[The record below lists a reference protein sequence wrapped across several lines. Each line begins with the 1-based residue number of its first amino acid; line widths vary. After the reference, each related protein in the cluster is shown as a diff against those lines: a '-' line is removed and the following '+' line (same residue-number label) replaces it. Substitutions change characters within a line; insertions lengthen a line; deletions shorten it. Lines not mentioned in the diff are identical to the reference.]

1 MAISP
6 PLSAWPRIDTSP
18 QLLASTGD
26 SYHDLISIISPS
38 GTFCNS
44 YRGCES
50 NFFKGAY
57 WTPDGT
63 SLLTHSEDNGL
74 RTFILPHNLLHGVDE
89 LHLTPHTTN
98 FTPSRVYAT
107 AIYPF
112 ASLSSPETFV
122 YLCSPRGAPIRLHS
136 LLSPSLIGSYQLVN
150 PHTETHDAPYSLVIS
165 PDTPTT
171 FLAGTTNQISIF
183 DLNRPGSAPMTTLR
197 TIPTRRSPATATTM
211 KGIVTALALS
221 SGILVAGTNTR
232 QIGLYA
238 GGGSGEVIGVF
249 TLPGDNNSGAGG
261 GITQLLWSVCGR
273 YLYIA
278 ERRSSVVSVYDIRV
292 HGSQIGSFRGR
303 KAETNQRIGVDVA
316 TGLNGEVV
324 GGGTDGVVKIWE
336 ANHVKEGRNPIE
348 CTGSWHAHQDAI
360 SSAVVHPSGLVMA
373 TCSGSRKTF
382 GLETSYD
389 NSCTNTDKMVWDNS
403 LKIWDISG
411 HRRSL
416 RQLM

>member
-1 MAISP
+1 MFP
-6 PLSAWPRIDTSP
+6 PLPSARSRIDTSP

-26 SYHDLISIISPS
+26 SYRSSISIISPS
-38 GTFCNS
+38 ETFYCSN
-44 YRGCES
+44 RCCES
-50 NFFKGAY
+50 NFFKSAI

-74 RTFILPHNLLHGVDE
+74 RTFILPPNLLDGVNK

-98 FTPSRVYAT
+98 FTASPVYAT

-136 LLSPSLIGSYQLVN
+136 LLNPGLLGSYQLVN

-165 PDTPTT
+165 PNNPTT

-211 KGIVTALALS
+211 KGIVTALTLS

-238 GGGSGEVIGVF
+238 GDGSGEVIGVF
-249 TLPGDNNSGAGG
+249 TLPGD
-261 GITQLLWSVCGR
+261 
-273 YLYIA
+273 
-278 ERRSSVVSVYDIRV
+278 
-292 HGSQIGSFRGR
+292 
-303 KAETNQRIGVDVA
+303 
-316 TGLNGEVV
+316 
-324 GGGTDGVVKIWE
+324 
-336 ANHVKEGRNPIE
+336 
-348 CTGSWHAHQDAI
+348 
-360 SSAVVHPSGLVMA
+360 
-373 TCSGSRKTF
+373 
-382 GLETSYD
+382 
-389 NSCTNTDKMVWDNS
+389 
-403 LKIWDISG
+403 
-411 HRRSL
+411 
-416 RQLM
+416 